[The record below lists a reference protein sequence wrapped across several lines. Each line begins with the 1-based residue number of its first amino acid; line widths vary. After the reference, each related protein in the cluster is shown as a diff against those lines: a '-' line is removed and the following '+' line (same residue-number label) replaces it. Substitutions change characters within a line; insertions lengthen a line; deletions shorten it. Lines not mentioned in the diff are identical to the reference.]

1 MKRLAISLPVLVT
14 LVMEIA
20 LHDNSGR
27 PGLLYST

>member
-1 MKRLAISLPVLVT
+1 MKHLAISLPALLT
-14 LVMEIA
+14 LVMEVA